1 MHQIIFYVDRQGKSS
16 LLDYIAELENSKSK
30 DSRIKLT
37 KIREYVKALSEN
49 GTYLPEKYAKHLDG
63 EIWELRPIDD
73 RILFAGWVDGA
84 FVLLHSF
91 VKKSQKTPKREIE
104 QAKRELAD
112 FKEREGKARI
122 IRRAVSLYGMKNLT
136 RSISRRKKS
145 RKAICALRS
154 SRS

>member
-1 MHQIIFYVDRQGKSS
+1 MHEIVFYVDRHGKST
-16 LLDYIAELENSKSK
+16 LLDYIAELEASKSK

-37 KIREYVKALSEN
+37 KIRDYVKALAIN
-49 GTYLPEKYAKHLDG
+49 GTYLPEMYVKHLDG

-91 VKKSQKTPKREIE
+91 VKKTQKTPKREIE

-112 FKEREGKARI
+112 FKEREGKA
-122 IRRAVSLYGMKNLT
+122 
-136 RSISRRKKS
+136 
-145 RKAICALRS
+145 
-154 SRS
+154 

>member
-91 VKKSQKTPKREIE
+91 VKKSRS
-104 QAKRELAD
+104 AKLNKPNVNWRISR
-112 FKEREGKARI
+112 KEREKHE
-122 IRRAVSLYGMKNLT
+122 LYEGRFPCMG
-136 RSISRRKKS
+136 
-145 RKAICALRS
+145 
-154 SRS
+154 

>member
-1 MHQIIFYVDRQGKSS
+1 MWETEDKTLHQIIFYVDRQGKSS

-112 FKEREGKARI
+112 FKEREGKA
-122 IRRAVSLYGMKNLT
+122 
-136 RSISRRKKS
+136 
-145 RKAICALRS
+145 
-154 SRS
+154 

>member
-30 DSRIKLT
+30 DSQIKLT

-49 GTYLPEKYAKHLDG
+49 GTYLSEKYAKHLDG

-112 FKEREGKARI
+112 FKEREGKA
-122 IRRAVSLYGMKNLT
+122 
-136 RSISRRKKS
+136 
-145 RKAICALRS
+145 
-154 SRS
+154 